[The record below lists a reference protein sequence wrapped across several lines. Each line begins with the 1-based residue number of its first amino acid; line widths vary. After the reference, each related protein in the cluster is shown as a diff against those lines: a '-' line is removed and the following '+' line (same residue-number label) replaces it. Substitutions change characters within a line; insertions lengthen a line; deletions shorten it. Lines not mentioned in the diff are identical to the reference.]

1 MDTVSI
7 SISIGLFIIG
17 VFLLIFILPVMNT
30 KKRQKGMIAVLHA
43 LADRNNSIVGKK
55 EIIGDV
61 IVGLDET
68 QGILYYCKHN
78 KVKDSSTSIQLKNV
92 MQCKLINQMKKV
104 KSSNENYNP
113 YEKIGL
119 EFVSKEKQ
127 HPRFIWEFYNVEE
140 TSQLNFDIKLLE
152 KWERQINLTISTY
165 K

>member
-7 SISIGLFIIG
+7 SIGLFIMG

-30 KKRQKGMIAVLHA
+30 KKRQKEMIAVLHA
-43 LADRNNSIVGKK
+43 LAGRNNSIVGKK

-61 IVGLDET
+61 IVGLDEE
-68 QGILYYCKHN
+68 QGILYYCKNN

-127 HPRFIWEFYNVEE
+127 HPHVIWEFYNVEE
-140 TSQLNFDIKLLE
+140 TSQLNFDVKLLE
-152 KWERQINLTISTY
+152 KWEKLINSGIKKTVS
-165 K
+165 